1 MALFDVHPWLRL
13 GVGLILGCWVGA
25 AIGMG
30 IALMLASR
38 RIKQLET
45 ANMLLRIKLRA
56 REKPRRT
63 GTSGPG
69 PILVV
74 PPGVNRP
81 ASSPR
86 RAASGE

>member
-13 GVGLILGCWVGA
+13 GLGLILGCWGGA
-25 AIGMG
+25 AIGMA

-63 GTSGPG
+63 GTNGAGPT
-69 PILVV
+69 LVV
-74 PPGVNRP
+74 PPSASRP
-81 ASSPR
+81 ASASR